1 MRERPTFINST
12 KVEPLIPTTTI
23 ILEDEKKPNNREL
36 RNIESEFPVKA
47 LMQDVFSLDTLIKN
61 GFSMS
66 GAKDVREHVYRF
78 THGNS
83 RGGGENKI
91 NNYFEERP
99 LFLFTEKLTSE
110 NHPYSYRKIQG
121 PLAAQ
126 LLKYLKDIKLL

>member
-1 MRERPTFINST
+1 MRERPTFANST
-12 KVEPLIPTTTI
+12 KVETLVPPTPIT
-23 ILEDEKKPNNREL
+23 LEDKEKPNNREL
-36 RNIESEFPVKA
+36 RNIESEFPIKA
-47 LMQDVFSLDTLIKN
+47 LMQDVFSLETLLKN

-78 THGNS
+78 THGNT

-91 NNYFEERP
+91 NNYFEERS
-99 LFLFTEKLTSE
+99 LSAFTDKFSIE